1 MKLYSGIFFENGLHV
16 TFDFNPPN
24 PVIPHPFKDGDEINV
39 WCNGIVILNE
49 FTVLKC
55 DIGHLL
61 QHRTLKD
68 ETRFSHQYNS
78 DVPLHITLHT
88 ASNIRPVETGRY
100 LRKNPDKI
108 VSLVGRSTALIGKW
122 GYFEK

>member
-1 MKLYSGIFFENGLHV
+1 MEELVMTLYSGIFFENGLHV

-24 PVIPHPFKDGDEINV
+24 PVIPYPFKDGDEINV

-55 DIGHLL
+55 DIQG
-61 QHRTLKD
+61 KDD